1 MTFLS
6 YLWGLLWLLVAC
18 CMMRP
23 FLDSWLNDLDA
34 DERRLIVLPLTFGL
48 GIGVLTLCLFVI
60 GAWQL
65 NAQTV
70 LIVPLIVL
78 AASSLLKLKTDA
90 VFKTASVS
98 AVKRIFQ
105 GDLIA
110 WTLLIGGIVFLI
122 VLGHATYYPFIGDD
136 EISRYAYYAKLMWWR
151 GQVTSDIRGY
161 PMLMPMAYTYI
172 FLLTN
177 YVYQTTGQLAEQLA
191 RVIPVLFSLATVLA
205 TAALGRRWFGVR
217 GGVTAALMLIIT
229 PLYLHWSADGYV
241 DIPSALYFVLGAYCV
256 DVWLTTRDMKWAVMT
271 GAMTGLSLW
280 AKQAGFAML
289 PALGLVFAWALVKDF
304 KNIGGL
310 RIARDGVTVL
320 LVAFLFGGWW
330 YARNIYFDGW
340 INFAPTP
347 GYIYTQQA
355 NTSILYLIPFIGSN
369 HDFGVAAS
377 ALYTLGLGWALI
389 RFKRLAVIWCLL
401 WAMPYTLLWW
411 QLYSYDAR
419 FLLTVLPFYAILVGG
434 LIEEVA
440 ARVGGVTLRCGVI
453 IAIIIGVA
461 VSLRDANL
469 GGVRQWLL
477 APTASYR
484 DRLIRSKG
492 DLYPAV
498 EFIRD
503 YVPTNAK
510 IISMDGRFSYYFVDR
525 HIDVN
530 YPATLES
537 FAHYDYFVLGSWWET
552 TYNLY
557 GVSSQEL
564 TNLVNDRRVLQQVF
578 TGASSSLIVYRV
590 MKP

>member
-1 MTFLS
+1 
-6 YLWGLLWLLVAC
+6 
-18 CMMRP
+18 
-23 FLDSWLNDLDA
+23 
-34 DERRLIVLPLTFGL
+34 
-48 GIGVLTLCLFVI
+48 
-60 GAWQL
+60 
-65 NAQTV
+65 
-70 LIVPLIVL
+70 
-78 AASSLLKLKTDA
+78 
-90 VFKTASVS
+90 
-98 AVKRIFQ
+98 
-105 GDLIA
+105 
-110 WTLLIGGIVFLI
+110 
-122 VLGHATYYPFIGDD
+122 
-136 EISRYAYYAKLMWWR
+136 
-151 GQVTSDIRGY
+151 
-161 PMLMPMAYTYI
+161 
-172 FLLTN
+172 
-177 YVYQTTGQLAEQLA
+177 
-191 RVIPVLFSLATVLA
+191 
-205 TAALGRRWFGVR
+205 
-217 GGVTAALMLIIT
+217 
-229 PLYLHWSADGYV
+229 
-241 DIPSALYFVLGAYCV
+241 
-256 DVWLTTRDMKWAVMT
+256 
-271 GAMTGLSLW
+271 
-280 AKQAGFAML
+280 ML
-289 PALGLVFAWALVKDF
+289 PALGLVFAWALAQHFRSRTNRENFGSV
-304 KNIGGL
+304 
-310 RIARDGVTVL
+310 IARDGIIVL

-330 YARNIYFDGW
+330 YARNIYFDGL

-355 NTSILYLIPFIGSN
+355 NNSIFYLIPFIGSSL
-369 HDFGVAAS
+369 DFGVAAS

-389 RFKRLAVIWCLL
+389 RFKRLAAIWCLL

-434 LIEEVA
+434 WIEEVA
-440 ARVGGVTLRCGVI
+440 ARVGGIPLVRWGAI
-453 IAIIIGVA
+453 IAIIIGAA
-461 VSLRDANL
+461 VSLREANL
-469 GGVRQWLL
+469 GGARQWLL

-578 TGASSSLIVYRV
+578 TGPSSSLIVYRV

>member
-1 MTFLS
+1 
-6 YLWGLLWLLVAC
+6 V
-18 CMMRP
+18 
-23 FLDSWLNDLDA
+23 
-34 DERRLIVLPLTFGL
+34 
-48 GIGVLTLCLFVI
+48 
-60 GAWQL
+60 
-65 NAQTV
+65 
-70 LIVPLIVL
+70 
-78 AASSLLKLKTDA
+78 
-90 VFKTASVS
+90 
-98 AVKRIFQ
+98 
-105 GDLIA
+105 
-110 WTLLIGGIVFLI
+110 
-122 VLGHATYYPFIGDD
+122 
-136 EISRYAYYAKLMWWR
+136 
-151 GQVTSDIRGY
+151 
-161 PMLMPMAYTYI
+161 
-172 FLLTN
+172 
-177 YVYQTTGQLAEQLA
+177 
-191 RVIPVLFSLATVLA
+191 
-205 TAALGRRWFGVR
+205 
-217 GGVTAALMLIIT
+217 
-229 PLYLHWSADGYV
+229 
-241 DIPSALYFVLGAYCV
+241 
-256 DVWLTTRDMKWAVMT
+256 
-271 GAMTGLSLW
+271 
-280 AKQAGFAML
+280 
-289 PALGLVFAWALVKDF
+289 
-304 KNIGGL
+304 
-310 RIARDGVTVL
+310 
-320 LVAFLFGGWW
+320 
-330 YARNIYFDGW
+330 
-340 INFAPTP
+340 
-347 GYIYTQQA
+347 
-355 NTSILYLIPFIGSN
+355 
-369 HDFGVAAS
+369 
-377 ALYTLGLGWALI
+377 
-389 RFKRLAVIWCLL
+389 
-401 WAMPYTLLWW
+401 PYTLLWW

-578 TGASSSLIVYRV
+578 TGPSSSLIVYRV